1 MDEKFTANVGFFR
14 ELLDEEEI
22 FNFF

>member
-1 MDEKFTANVGFFR
+1 MDEEFTANVGFFW
-14 ELLDEEEI
+14 ELLAEEEI

>member
-1 MDEKFTANVGFFR
+1 MDEEFTANVGFFR